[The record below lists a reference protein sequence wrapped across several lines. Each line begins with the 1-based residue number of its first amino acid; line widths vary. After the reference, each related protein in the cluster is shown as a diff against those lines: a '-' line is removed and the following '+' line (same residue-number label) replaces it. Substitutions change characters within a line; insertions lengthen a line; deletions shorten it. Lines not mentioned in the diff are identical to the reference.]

1 MKIPPSSI
9 EVEDSPVPGVK
20 RPVFVLGIVSF
31 FTDISSEMVYPLVP
45 LFLTSVLG
53 APLAAVGLI
62 EGVAESTASLLK
74 TVSGWLSDRLRMRKP
89 LVVTGY
95 ALSAAAK
102 PLMAAAN
109 AWPAVLGARFA
120 DRLGKGIRTAP
131 RDALVADVTPAHL
144 WGRAYG
150 FHRAADTLGAVAG
163 PAIGLGLLTAL
174 GDDFR
179 AVFLIALA
187 PAAGGVLLLT
197 LVGEVRPAGAHA
209 RAPITRLGARGL
221 GPTFWLFLAVSLVF
235 ALGNSSDAFLILRSK
250 DLGLSNAETVSA
262 YVAFNACYALSAMP
276 AGIVSDRLGRR
287 NIIGAGFALFALVY
301 LGFAL
306 ASSSAWVWP
315 LFATYGF
322 YMALTEGIG
331 RALVVDSV
339 PASRRATALGIY
351 TGAMGGMILLS
362 SILAGALWDQVGPRA
377 PFFLGAA
384 TAAASLAG
392 LVALLPAATRG
403 GVSPAGGV
411 RP

>member
-1 MKIPPSSI
+1 MKIPPSST
-9 EVEDSPVPGVK
+9 EVEDSPVLGVK
-20 RPVFVLGIVSF
+20 RPVFLLGIVSF
-31 FTDISSEMVYPLVP
+31 LTDISSEMVYPLVP

-89 LVVTGY
+89 LVLIGY

-109 AWPAVLGARFA
+109 AWPAVLGVRFA

-131 RDALVADVTPAHL
+131 RDALVADVTPAHF

-150 FHRAADTLGAVAG
+150 FHRAADTLGAVVG

-174 GDDFR
+174 SDDFR

-187 PAAGGVLLLT
+187 PAAAGLLLLM
-197 LVGEVRPAGAHA
+197 LVGEVRPEGSHA
-209 RAPITRLGARGL
+209 RAPITQHAAQGL
-221 GPTFWLFLAVSLVF
+221 SPTFWLFLAVSLVF

-250 DLGLSNAETVSA
+250 NLGLSNAETVSA
-262 YVAFNACYALSAMP
+262 YLVFNAVYALSAMP

-315 LFATYGF
+315 LFATYGL
-322 YMALTEGIG
+322 YMALTEGVG
-331 RALVVDSV
+331 RALVVDFV
-339 PASRRATALGIY
+339 PAARRATALGIY

-362 SILAGALWDQVGPRA
+362 SIMAGALWDEVGPRA
-377 PFFLGAA
+377 PFFLGSA
-384 TAAASLAG
+384 TAASSLVG
-392 LVALLPAATRG
+392 LLALLPAAAR
-403 GVSPAGGV
+403 GGV
-411 RP
+411 RPVGDIRP